1 MKNLAL
7 VLFIFFV
14 FSCTNN
20 KTVFWCGDHA
30 CINKKEKEAYFKK
43 TMTME
48 IKSITNKNKKDYSS
62 NEKILQQINTDAKK
76 RVSEKKKLAKQLKL
90 EEKMRVKKEK
100 KLAKQLKL
108 EEKMRVKK
116 EKKLTKELKSKNKKK
131 IVNEDKLTKQT
142 KLKKNVEISP
152 TIFTELKEKIFE
164 KNLFRPYPDI
174 NDIQN

>member
-100 KLAKQLKL
+100 KL
-108 EEKMRVKK
+108 
-116 EKKLTKELKSKNKKK
+116 TKELKSKNKKK